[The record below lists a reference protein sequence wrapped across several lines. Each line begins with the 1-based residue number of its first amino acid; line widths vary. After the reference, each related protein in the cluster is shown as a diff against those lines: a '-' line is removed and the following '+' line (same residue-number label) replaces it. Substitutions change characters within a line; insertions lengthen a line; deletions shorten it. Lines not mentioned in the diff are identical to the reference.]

1 MSVGRP
7 TVGAQDGHG
16 PWGADPALEPG
27 GVVRSPIF
35 DGSSKRGAVRA
46 TGAILSPVCR
56 AGNPASVAGPG
67 LAGRVGV
74 GCRPQYQPGSGTNW
88 VPVPRGV
95 QYQLGPGGDQVLV
108 PARSGADRVAVPTG
122 RQYQA
127 GPGTNRAA
135 VPTGSQYQLVL
146 RVVWITSRQGNK
158 L

>member
-1 MSVGRP
+1 MGPGVLILRWGRAVWSAP
-7 TVGAQDGHG
+7 PFSMVL
-16 PWGADPALEPG
+16 PR
-27 GVVRSPIF
+27 GVQYVF
-35 DGSSKRGAVRA
+35 VRA

-67 LAGRVGV
+67 LAGGVGV
-74 GCRPQYQPGSGTNW
+74 DCRPQYQPGSGTNW